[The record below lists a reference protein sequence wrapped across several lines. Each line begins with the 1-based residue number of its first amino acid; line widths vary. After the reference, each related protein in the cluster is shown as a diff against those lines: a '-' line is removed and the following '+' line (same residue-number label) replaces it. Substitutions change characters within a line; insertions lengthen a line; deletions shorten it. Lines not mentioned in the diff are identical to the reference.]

1 MRKFLFFCAVALFQ
15 VGVFAQSSADIAKE
29 NVLIEVA
36 GEEILKDD
44 FVRMFKKNSPS
55 RGVSASQEE
64 LDEYLELFINYKLKL
79 AQARE
84 LGLDTLA
91 SYLDET
97 KQYRQQLVAPYL
109 NDATV
114 SKQLVEEAYERTK
127 EIVFASHILI
137 NIPANATPKDTL
149 AAYNKA
155 LKIRQRIIDGED
167 FATLAKK
174 FSDDPSA
181 KDRIDEKTKVTIPG
195 TGGALG
201 YFTSMNMIY
210 PFETACYSMNIGDV
224 SMPVRTRFGYHII
237 KLFDRVP
244 AFCSTM
250 DIAHIWVSFD
260 KHGETEA
267 ESLINKAWNE
277 LSNDSS
283 FVAVARKYSNDVY
296 SANNGGVLNK
306 QTISSLPLE
315 YTATLKDMK
324 VMETSKPFKSS
335 IGWHIVKPLKYRPIP
350 TFEEQKA
357 NIESRIAK
365 DERSFKTIESFAEK
379 AKKEYGFS
387 EDKELLT
394 EVVKIVNDSI
404 FAGTWKMPVEF
415 NNQEELFR
423 IGDYSFTVLDFVK
436 KIEKLQT
443 KQTPGYIP
451 EYIGKI
457 YEDVVLEQVVKYAD
471 SKLEDKYPDLKAT
484 IDEFRDGVLIFSI
497 TDKMVWNKSL
507 IDTIGLQEYFVANKA
522 KYNWEP
528 RVGAT
533 LWSIESDKSP
543 NKIEKL
549 LRKYLR
555 KGLSN
560 EEIKENLARKLKI
573 KEAIDEKIIY
583 KWKKYEKD
591 DNKIVDN
598 LFWKDTTQ
606 KPGTLKFYTES
617 AKDKKKIF
625 AVLDAWVDVEPK
637 ELSDCKGLVTSDYQM
652 FLEKQWIKELRNKYD
667 YKVNW
672 EVYKSIK

>member
-1 MRKFLFFCAVALFQ
+1 MKRFLLFCVVALFQ
-15 VGVFAQSSADIAKE
+15 LGAIAQSD
-29 NVLIEVA
+29 NDVVIEVA
-36 GEEILKDD
+36 GEKILKED

-55 RGVSASQEE
+55 KGASFSQEE
-64 LDEYLELFINYKLKL
+64 LDEYLELFINYKMKL

-84 LGLDTLA
+84 LGLDTLK

-114 SKQLVEEAYERTK
+114 SKQLIEEAYERTK
-127 EIVFASHILI
+127 EIVSASHILI

-155 LKIRQRIIDGED
+155 MKIRKRIIEGED
-167 FATLAKK
+167 FATLAKE

-181 KDRIDEKTKVTIPG
+181 KDRTDEKTKVTIPG

-201 YFTSMNMIY
+201 YFTSMSMIY
-210 PFETACYSMNIGDV
+210 PFETACYSMNVGEV
-224 SMPVRTRFGYHII
+224 SMPIRTRFGYHII

-283 FVAVARKYSNDVY
+283 FVAVAKKYSNDVY
-296 SANNGGVLNK
+296 SVNNGGVLNK
-306 QTISSLPLE
+306 QTISSLPSE
-315 YTATLKDMK
+315 YIAMLKNMK
-324 VMETSKPFKSS
+324 PMETSKPFRSS
-335 IGWHIVKPLKYRPIP
+335 IGWHIVRPLKFRPIP

-357 NIESRIAK
+357 NIENRISK
-365 DERSFKTIESFAEK
+365 DERSFETIESFAEK
-379 AKKEYGFS
+379 AKKEYGFQES
-387 EDKELLT
+387 KELLS

-404 FAGTWKMPVEF
+404 FAGTWKMPTDF

-436 KIEKLQT
+436 KIEEFQS
-443 KQTPGYIP
+443 KQTPSYIP

-457 YEDVVLEQVVKYAD
+457 YDDVVLEQVVKYAD
-471 SKLEDKYPDLKAT
+471 SKLESKYPDLKAT

-497 TDKMVWNKSL
+497 TDRMVWNKSL
-507 IDTIGLQEYFVANKA
+507 LDTIGLQEYFTANRA

-533 LWSIESDKSP
+533 LWSIDSDEKP
-543 NKIEKL
+543 AKIEKL
-549 LRKYLR
+549 LNKYIR

-560 EEIKENLARKLKI
+560 EEIKEKLAKKLKI
-573 KEAIDEKIIY
+573 EEGKDEKIVY
-583 KWKKYEKD
+583 KWKKYEKG
-591 DNKIVDN
+591 DNKIIDS
-598 LFWKDTTQ
+598 LLWSDASQ
-606 KPGTLKFYTES
+606 KSGTLKYYSDAGKE
-617 AKDKKKIF
+617 KRKIF
-625 AVLDAWVDVEPK
+625 VLLNDWVDIEPK
-637 ELSDCKGLVTSDYQM
+637 ELSDCKGLVTSDYQL
-652 FLEKQWIKELRNKYD
+652 FLEKQWIEDLRNKYD
-667 YKVNW
+667 YKVNQQ
-672 EVYKSIK
+672 VYKSIK